1 MRQAFLALVTLELAL
16 AQAPQRRPN
25 SYHSTGGAAS
35 PQRGPSPEVRA
46 DKTIVFRLSAPKAR
60 EVSLNLQGKPQP
72 MKQLDDGL
80 WSITVGPLAPE
91 IYEYSFTID
100 GARVLD
106 MSNTAIKTGRT
117 LTANFVEVPGNPPR
131 FDEVQ
136 DVPHGAIQIR
146 TYRSTPLQKL
156 RRLYVY
162 TPPQYDS
169 EPGRRFPVL
178 YLRHGSGDDEA
189 TWSGDGGRAGVI
201 LENLVA
207 QKRAVPMLIVMS
219 NGDTDG
225 TWGGG
230 SGPEGMEILGKEQLG
245 DIMPLV
251 EKNYRVMPGRENRA
265 IAGLSMGGGQ
275 AFTIGLRHLE
285 SFAWVGEFSSG
296 LVSDNQFDLAK
307 HLPGFLEDAA
317 ATNRK
322 VRLLFLSCGEE
333 DPRMPGQL
341 NLVDLL
347 KEHGIKHVWYS
358 TPGAHEWKVWRHS
371 LAEFMMRAFR

>member
-1 MRQAFLALVTLELAL
+1 MKSIFLTLLTLELAL

-25 SYHSTGGAAS
+25 SYHPSGGAAAA
-35 PQRGPSPEVRA
+35 RRWVSPEVRA
-46 DKTIVFRLSAPKAR
+46 DRSITFRVAAPQAK
-60 EVSLNLQGKPQP
+60 EVSLSFHGKSQA
-72 MKQLDDGL
+72 MTQLDDGT
-80 WSITVGPLAPE
+80 WSITVGPVEPE
-91 IYEYSFTID
+91 IYEYSFVID

-106 MSNTAIKTGRT
+106 MSNTSIKTGRT
-117 LTANFVEVPGNPPR
+117 LTANFVEVPGSPAR

-136 DVPHGAIQIR
+136 DVPHGAIQVR
-146 TYRSTPLQKL
+146 SYRSTPLAKM

-169 EPGRRFPVL
+169 EPNRRFPVL

-201 LENLVA
+201 LENLIA
-207 QKRAVPMLIVMS
+207 QKRTVPMMIVMS

-225 TWGGG
+225 SWGGG
-230 SGPEGMEILGKEQLG
+230 SGPEGIEMLGKELLV
-245 DIMPLV
+245 DIVPMV

-275 AFTIGLRHLE
+275 AFTIGLKHLE

-307 HLPGFLEDAA
+307 HLPGFLDDAPGE
-317 ATNRK
+317 NRK
-322 VRLLFLSCGEE
+322 LRLLFLSCGEE

-347 KEHGIKHVWYS
+347 KEHGIKYVWYS
-358 TPGAHEWKVWRHS
+358 SPGAHEWKVWRHS
-371 LAEFMMRAFR
+371 LAEFLSRIFR